1 MLQSQGFG
9 SRKECVS
16 FIKQGLISIKGD
28 VVKDPNFYID
38 EPIGLEYE
46 VSGKKWLY
54 RNRVFLVLNKPSGY
68 ECSRNPSNN
77 ESVFGLFPSQ
87 LSNRKLQSVGRLDVD
102 TRGLLLFSDDGDFIH
117 QFTSPKKAV
126 LKRYRVITKHP
137 VSDVMLDKLR
147 KGVELHHE
155 EGIFM
160 GHDILLYG
168 EYEFEMSIDSGRYH
182 QVKRMVAAASNRVG
196 SLQRVSIGSVT
207 LESFG
212 LPEGR
217 WEFLT
222 EKELEELGWE
232 G

>member
-9 SRKECVS
+9 SRKECVH
-16 FIKQGLISIKGD
+16 FIKKGF
-28 VVKDPNFYID
+28 VSLGGEVITDPNFYID
-38 EPIGLEYE
+38 EPKGLEYE

-54 RNRVFLVLNKPSGY
+54 RERVFVVLNKPAGY
-68 ECSRNPSNN
+68 ECSRNPSDN

-87 LSNRKLQSVGRLDVD
+87 LSSRKLQSVGRLDVD
-102 TRGLLLFSDDGDFIH
+102 TRGLLLFSDDGEFIH
-117 QFTSPKKAV
+117 QFTSPKKAI

-137 VSDVMLDKLR
+137 VSEVMLDKLR

-155 EGIFM
+155 EGLFT
-160 GHDILLYG
+160 GYDIELYG
-168 EYEFEMSIDSGRYH
+168 EFEFEMSIDSGRYH
-182 QVKRMVAAASNRVG
+182 QVKRMVASASNRVG

-217 WEFLT
+217 WEYLT
-222 EKELEELGWE
+222 ESELNELGWE
-232 G
+232 A